1 MTVQAI
7 LLPVFALVLLTFLLL
22 GELGRR
28 RSTAL
33 KTGET
38 RVGAVALD
46 EAAWPPG
53 PTQCANAFRNQ
64 FEIPVL
70 FYALVAFAMF
80 TRKADLLFV
89 ILSWVFVVTRY
100 VHAGVHITSNYVR
113 HRFLAYAI
121 GVFVLIVMWVIF
133 AIQILFAV

>member
-7 LLPVFALVLLTFLLL
+7 LLPVFALVLLAFLLL

-28 RSTAL
+28 RGAAL
-33 KTGET
+33 RAGET
-38 RVGAVALD
+38 HIRNVALD
-46 EAAWPPG
+46 EETWPPG

-89 ILSWVFVVTRY
+89 ILSWVFVLSRY
-100 VHAGVHITSNYVR
+100 VHAGVHITSNFVR
-113 HRFLAYAI
+113 HRFFAYAF
-121 GVFVLIVMWVIF
+121 GVLVLIVMWAIF
-133 AIQILFAV
+133 AIRIMIVL

>member
-7 LLPVFALVLLTFLLL
+7 LLPVFALVLLAFLLL

-28 RSTAL
+28 RGGAMKS
-33 KTGET
+33 GET
-38 RVGAVALD
+38 RLAGAALD
-46 EAAWPPG
+46 QDVWPPG
-53 PTQCANAFRNQ
+53 PTQCANSFRNQ

-89 ILSWVFVVTRY
+89 VLSWVFVVSRY
-100 VHAGVHITSNYVR
+100 IHAGIHITSNYVR
-113 HRFLAYAI
+113 HRFLAYAL
-121 GVFVLIVMWVIF
+121 GVFVLVVMWVVF
-133 AIQILFAV
+133 AVQILFGV

>member
-7 LLPVFALVLLTFLLL
+7 LLPVFVLVLLAFLLL

-28 RSTAL
+28 RSAAV
-33 KTGET
+33 KNGET
-38 RVGAVALD
+38 RIGAVALD
-46 EAAWPPG
+46 EDAWPPG

-64 FEIPVL
+64 FEIPML

-89 ILSWVFVVTRY
+89 ILSWVFVVSRY

-113 HRFLAYAI
+113 YRFLAYAF
-121 GVFVLIVMWVIF
+121 GVAVLIIMWIIF
-133 AIQILFAV
+133 AIRILIAV